1 MLKKIFK
8 LISAAFGTR
17 LIAHALEHFIKA
29 LIQRTHVVQSII
41 VFVLA
46 LRQAPIVITK
56 TN

>member
-1 MLKKIFK
+1 MFKKIFK

-17 LIAHALEHFIKA
+17 LIARALEHFIKA
-29 LIQRTHVVQSII
+29 LIQRTHAVQSII